1 MSKNG
6 HVLLF
11 DTAVY
16 VSVVCIY
23 FPGGHGLS
31 SGGCNQLVSYAYI
44 KQDDWLEEIVLI
56 MPCTHFHYLHILRF
70 GNTIHGA
77 KMHRDR
83 IWNQN
88 PP

>member
-56 MPCTHFHYLHILRF
+56 MPCTHFHHLHILKF
-70 GNTIHGA
+70 GYTIHGA